1 MDCPQLVGAQMI
13 LQTPPIQAKNQQQR
27 LRTGDREER
36 GYRSEAAKGSS
47 RRFRHRNE
55 IHKADFGGQR
65 VAVAQGRVDG
75 GRRWTAWSVPR
86 WRCGGGAVTSEV
98 ECLSRRRWNRT
109 ALMVA
114 GVGDAENGGS
124 AMVKTGEG

>member
-1 MDCPQLVGAQMI
+1 IRGEEGLP
-13 LQTPPIQAKNQQQR
+13 NQR
-27 LRTGDREER
+27 
-36 GYRSEAAKGSS
+36 
-47 RRFRHRNE
+47 
-55 IHKADFGGQR
+55 QR

-75 GRRWTAWSVPR
+75 SRRWTAWSVPR
-86 WRCGGGAVTSEV
+86 WRRGGGVVTSEV

-114 GVGDAENGGS
+114 DVGDAENGGS